1 MLFRSLAV
9 DWRVGKCSIS
19 AINLLR
25 LPYEVLEQV
34 AFVLGKNEVFGLFH
48 YAAEIGNQS
57 LPFSGEPLGWA
68 G

>member
-1 MLFRSLAV
+1 
-9 DWRVGKCSIS
+9 
-19 AINLLR
+19 
-25 LPYEVLEQV
+25 LEQV